1 MSPIENLTLT
11 CDREGAFSEGDII
24 AGMVSFNLKK
34 DTKVKR
40 VFVKAKGDAH
50 VHWTEGSGDDEKSY
64 SAHRRYFKEKVFLV
78 AESENGNVLPKG
90 INQFK
95 FSLTIPQGSM
105 PSSFKGV
112 HGRIVYMLQAKISR
126 KWRWTSTVTKEID
139 FFSKSI
145 RNINRTV
152 TPQSGLVNKKVGV
165 FSKGDVHLSASV
177 NRDVCSPGGT
187 ISAFAK
193 ICNSSSK
200 SMKPKFSVVQRTV
213 YRAEGST
220 NTSSNVLF
228 KSVGDTIGPNSE
240 ATATC
245 NIEIPT
251 SVIYS
256 IDNCDIISV
265 DHLVKVYLDISFRFD
280 PEVVFPLLMV
290 PPNWTFPCEEAGPYP
305 AGAFGGQSYSDF
317 PAPLYPNPFPT
328 GSDAYQYSTPE
339 KTHQT
344 NLASGS
350 EWPQDAPPYGFS
362 ATGYTPSSIQHPAV
376 PNNQQPEEQPPSYV
390 SLFPPPG
397 Q

>member
-1 MSPIENLTLT
+1 MDLSRVNPASCTV
-11 CDREGAFSEGDII
+11 I
-24 AGMVSFNLKK
+24 AGDGHQLPC
-34 DTKVKR
+34 D
-40 VFVKAKGDAH
+40 

-78 AESENGNVLPKG
+78 AESANGNVLPKG
-90 INQFK
+90 IHQFK
-95 FSLTIPQGSM
+95 FSLTIPSGSM
-105 PSSFKGV
+105 PSSFKGFY
-112 HGRIVYMLQAKISR
+112 GRIVYILVAKISR
-126 KWRWTSTVTKEID
+126 KWRWPSTVMKELN
-139 FFSKSI
+139 FLSKSI
-145 RNINRTV
+145 QNSRAFSS
-152 TPQSGLVNKKVGV
+152 QSGSVNKKVGV

-213 YRAEGST
+213 YRAGVST
-220 NTSSNVLF
+220 KTSSNVLF

-240 ATATC
+240 AITSC

-251 SVIYS
+251 SAICS

-265 DHLVKVYLDISFRFD
+265 DHLLKVYLDISFRID
-280 PEVVFPLLMV
+280 PEVVFPLLVV
-290 PPNWTFPCEEAGPYP
+290 PFSLTFPCEEAGPYP
-305 AGAFGGQSYSDF
+305 PGAFGGQSYSDF
-317 PAPLYPNPFPT
+317 PAPLYSNPVPAGSAVCEYPAPVPT
-328 GSDAYQYSTPE
+328 QPV
-339 KTHQT
+339 
-344 NLASGS
+344 NLASGFN

-362 ATGYTPSSIQHPAV
+362 TAAYTPQYPAV

-390 SLFPPPG
+390 SLFSPPG